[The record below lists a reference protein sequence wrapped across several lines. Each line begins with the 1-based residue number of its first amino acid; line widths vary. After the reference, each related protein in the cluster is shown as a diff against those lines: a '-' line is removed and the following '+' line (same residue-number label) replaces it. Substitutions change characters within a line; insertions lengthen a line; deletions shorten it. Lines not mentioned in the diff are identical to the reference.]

1 MKINIKFYLK
11 LLEAICNRILKLLIK
26 DRQKNLTTTI
36 KAFIFIQKIDKALE
50 EKLIRTIELLFIFNN
65 KLL

>member
-11 LLEAICNRILKLLIK
+11 LLEAICNRILKFLIK

-36 KAFIFIQKIDKALE
+36 KAFIFIQKIDKA
-50 EKLIRTIELLFIFNN
+50 
-65 KLL
+65 